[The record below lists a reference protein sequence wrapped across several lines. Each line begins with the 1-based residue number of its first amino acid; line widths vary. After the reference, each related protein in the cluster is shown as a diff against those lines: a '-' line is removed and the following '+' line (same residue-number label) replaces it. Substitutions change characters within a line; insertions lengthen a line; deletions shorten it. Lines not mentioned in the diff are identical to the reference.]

1 MPIWQPR
8 RCAVHGGDARSLCG
22 ERLRAAG
29 HMTVTPAIYRVH
41 HIERLPLRTP
51 YPAQVARVQYLKRR
65 LPREATLVI
74 DDGGSRGVGD
84 MFVDAGLDP
93 IRVSIVHGMD
103 VHWKDRRVTVPK
115 STLVSMLVAR
125 LHSGELA
132 VHESLKDW
140 PVLRRELLNFRPET
154 TRTGVE
160 TWNARSGEHDD
171 LVLSLAMAIWYFG
184 NPEKWAGLLRY
195 YALEAGLAGGSQW
208 VLSMDI
214 GQSVDPSAIT
224 IVEKVEHPSQ
234 ADMREEFRLQAVG
247 RL

>member
-1 MPIWQPR
+1 MM
-8 RCAVHGGDARSLCG
+8 AN
-22 ERLRAAG
+22 
-29 HMTVTPAIYRVH
+29 PAIYRVH
-41 HIERLPLRTP
+41 VIERLPLRLP
-51 YPAQVARVQYLKRR
+51 YPAQVARVQYLKSR
-65 LPREATLVI
+65 LPREAALVI

-93 IRVSIVHGMD
+93 VRVSIVHGLD
-103 VHWKDRRVTVPK
+103 VHWNDRRVSVPK
-115 STLVSMLVAR
+115 ATLVSMLVAR
-125 LHSGELA
+125 LHSGELF

-171 LVLSLAMAIWYFG
+171 CVLSLAMAIWYLG
-184 NPEKWAGLLRY
+184 NPEPHSGLLRY

-224 IVEKVEHPSQ
+224 IVEKIEQPGM
-234 ADMREEFRLQAVG
+234 ADVRDENFRLQTVNQAA
-247 RL
+247 

>member
-1 MPIWQPR
+1 MI
-8 RCAVHGGDARSLCG
+8 
-22 ERLRAAG
+22 
-29 HMTVTPAIYRVH
+29 TPALYRVH

-65 LPREATLVI
+65 LPRDAALVI

-93 IRVSIVHGMD
+93 IRVSIVHGLD
-103 VHWKDRRVTVPK
+103 VHWKDRHVTVPK
-115 STLVSMLVAR
+115 ATLVSMLVAR
-125 LHSGELA
+125 LHCGELA

-140 PVLRRELLNFRPET
+140 PTLRRELVNFRPET

-160 TWNARSGEHDD
+160 TWNARNGEHGDC
-171 LVLSLAMAIWYFG
+171 VLSLAMAIWYLG
-184 NPEKWAGLLRY
+184 NPEPWSGLIRF
-195 YALEAGLAGGSQW
+195 YALEAGTVSGSQW

-214 GQSVDPSAIT
+214 GQAIDPSAIT

-234 ADMREEFRLQAVG
+234 ADMRDEFRLQTVG
-247 RL
+247 A

>member
-1 MPIWQPR
+1 M
-8 RCAVHGGDARSLCG
+8 
-22 ERLRAAG
+22 RA
-29 HMTVTPAIYRVH
+29 TPAIYRVH

-51 YPAQVARVQYLKRR
+51 YPAQVARVKYLKSR
-65 LPREATLVI
+65 LPRDATLVI

-93 IRVSIVHGMD
+93 IRVSIVHGLD
-103 VHWKDRRVTVPK
+103 THWNGRRVTVPK
-115 STLVSMLVAR
+115 ATLVSMLVAR

-184 NPEKWAGLLRY
+184 NPEKWAGLLQY
-195 YALEAGLAGGSQW
+195 YAREAGHVDGSRW
-208 VLSMDI
+208 VISMDI
-214 GQSVDPSAIT
+214 GQAVDPSAIT
-224 IVEKVEHPSQ
+224 IVERIEYP
-234 ADMREEFRLQAVG
+234 APDMSDERFRLQNV
-247 RL
+247 

>member
-1 MPIWQPR
+1 
-8 RCAVHGGDARSLCG
+8 
-22 ERLRAAG
+22 
-29 HMTVTPAIYRVH
+29 MTVTPAIYRVH
-41 HIERLPLRTP
+41 HIERLPLRMP
-51 YPAQVARVQYLKRR
+51 YPGQVARVQYLKRR
-65 LPREATLVI
+65 LPRDATLVI

-84 MFVDAGLDP
+84 MFTDAGLDP
-93 IRVSIVHGMD
+93 IRVSIVSGMD

-115 STLVSMLVAR
+115 ATLVSMLVAR

-171 LVLSLAMAIWYFG
+171 CVLSLSMAIWFLTTG
-184 NPEKWAGLLRY
+184 EPWAGLMRF
-195 YALEAGLAGGSQW
+195 YAMQAGASGGSQW

-214 GQSVDPSAIT
+214 GQAVDPSAIT
-224 IVEKVEHPSQ
+224 IVEKIERPGLSDVRDE
-234 ADMREEFRLQAVG
+234 RFRLESVQ
-247 RL
+247 

>member
-1 MPIWQPR
+1 MI
-8 RCAVHGGDARSLCG
+8 
-22 ERLRAAG
+22 
-29 HMTVTPAIYRVH
+29 TPALYRVH

-65 LPREATLVI
+65 LPQDAALVI

-93 IRVSIVHGMD
+93 IRVSIVHGLD
-103 VHWKDRRVTVPK
+103 VHWHDRRVTVPK
-115 STLVSMLVAR
+115 SVLVSMLVAR
-125 LHSGELA
+125 LHCGELA
-132 VHESLKDW
+132 VHENLKDW

-171 LVLSLAMAIWYFG
+171 CVLSLSMAIWYLG
-184 NPEKWAGLLRY
+184 NPEPWSGLLRY
-195 YALEAGLAGGSQW
+195 YELETGRVGSSQW

-214 GQSVDPSAIT
+214 GQAIDPSAIT

-234 ADMREEFRLQAVG
+234 ADMRDEFRLQTVG
-247 RL
+247 A

>member
-1 MPIWQPR
+1 MITIVP
-8 RCAVHGGDARSLCG
+8 AV
-22 ERLRAAG
+22 
-29 HMTVTPAIYRVH
+29 YRVH
-41 HIERLPLRTP
+41 LIERLPLRTP
-51 YPAQVARVQYLKRR
+51 YPAQVARVAYIKNR
-65 LPREATLVI
+65 LPRDATLVI

-93 IRVSIVHGMD
+93 IRVSIVHGID

-115 STLVSMLVAR
+115 ATLVSMLVAR

-154 TRTGVE
+154 TRSGIE

-171 LVLSLAMAIWYFG
+171 CVLSVAMAVWYLG
-184 NPEKWAGLLRY
+184 NPEPYSGLMRF
-195 YALEAGLAGGSQW
+195 YALEAGTAGRSQW

-214 GQSVDPSAIT
+214 GQAIDPSAIT
-224 IVEKVEHPSQ
+224 IVEKIERPGLG
-234 ADMREEFRLQAVG
+234 DVG
-247 RL
+247 D

>member
-1 MPIWQPR
+1 
-8 RCAVHGGDARSLCG
+8 
-22 ERLRAAG
+22 
-29 HMTVTPAIYRVH
+29 MTVTPAIYRVH

-93 IRVSIVHGMD
+93 IRVSIVSGMD

-115 STLVSMLVAR
+115 ATLVSMLVAR

-154 TRTGVE
+154 TRTGIE

-171 LVLSLAMAIWYFG
+171 CVLSLSMAIWYLG
-184 NPEKWAGLLRY
+184 NPEPYSGLLRY
-195 YALEAGLAGGSQW
+195 YALAAGVAGGSQW
-208 VLSMDI
+208 VLSVDV
-214 GQSVDPSAIT
+214 GQAVDPSAIT
-224 IVEKVEHPSQ
+224 IVEKIERPAPSD
-234 ADMREEFRLQAVG
+234 ASDEFRLQSAAQ
-247 RL
+247 

>member
-1 MPIWQPR
+1 MI
-8 RCAVHGGDARSLCG
+8 
-22 ERLRAAG
+22 
-29 HMTVTPAIYRVH
+29 TPAIYRVH

-51 YPAQVARVQYLKRR
+51 YPGQVARVQYLKRR
-65 LPREATLVI
+65 LPRDATLVI

-84 MFVDAGLDP
+84 MFTDAGLDP
-93 IRVSIVHGMD
+93 IRISIVHGMD

-154 TRTGVE
+154 TRTGVG

-171 LVLSLAMAIWYFG
+171 CVLSLSMGIWYLTTG
-184 NPEKWAGLLRY
+184 EPWSGLMRY
-195 YALEAGLAGGSQW
+195 YAQQAGAVGGSQW
-208 VLSMDI
+208 VIAMDI
-214 GQSVDPSAIT
+214 GQAVDPSAIT
-224 IVEKVEHPSQ
+224 IVEKIERPAASEV
-234 ADMREEFRLQAVG
+234 ADERFRLESVE
-247 RL
+247 